1 MFIMKVETVLL
12 RELDGKLERV
22 QVPELDGRAFKVI
35 SIHFLFREVGMIL
48 PATQGRCEND

>member
-35 SIHFLFREVGMIL
+35 SIHFLLREVGMIL